1 MKKSIASFFY
11 SQSPVFLYAISF
23 AGTEMIKSAIP
34 EIHSSIIIEAA
45 SGEENQQE
53 MYQTIT

>member
-1 MKKSIASFFY
+1 
-11 SQSPVFLYAISF
+11 
-23 AGTEMIKSAIP
+23 MIKSAIP

-53 MYQTIT
+53 MYQTIAKYAREKQLDLHKISSSNRQRWGNV